1 MNNLNYEFKEKETFQ
16 KKEKTSRGILY
27 AYINMINVSYT
38 YNRCELQSV
47 GTDPLTDVPK
57 SRAVGWQYYA
67 KCYDEK
73 EACFGCFI

>member
-1 MNNLNYEFKEKETFQ
+1 
-16 KKEKTSRGILY
+16 
-27 AYINMINVSYT
+27 MINVSYT
-38 YNRCELQSV
+38 YNRCELLSV

-57 SRAVGWQYYA
+57 SLAVGWQYYA